1 MLEEGGWDSTE
12 PSKTS
17 GGSTFSGLRCLVIG
31 ISSETWTKLTRE
43 VRYAMLR
50 DMIVRSWRCS
60 GDDPCISFFELDM
73 SGRTK
78 KLAFWISSWSWVM
91 RSMLDSSSSIAV

>member
-1 MLEEGGWDSTE
+1 MRGKGDGENS

-17 GGSTFSGLRCLVIG
+17 GGSTLSGLRCFVTG

-50 DMIVRSWRCS
+50 DMIVRS
-60 GDDPCISFFELDM
+60 
-73 SGRTK
+73 
-78 KLAFWISSWSWVM
+78 
-91 RSMLDSSSSIAV
+91 

>member
-1 MLEEGGWDSTE
+1 MRSSTSSFLFAVRFGSGLMRVGRLGRGGGGGGETE

-17 GGSTFSGLRCLVIG
+17 GGSTFSGLRCLVTG

-50 DMIVRSWRCS
+50 DMIVRS
-60 GDDPCISFFELDM
+60 
-73 SGRTK
+73 
-78 KLAFWISSWSWVM
+78 
-91 RSMLDSSSSIAV
+91 